1 MPGRDRTGPV
11 GQGPMT
17 GWGRGMCGGGGGYGR
32 GRCFPRFGRG
42 MGWGGVYAEPM
53 TRETEEDFLRRELE
67 LTESRAAE
75 LRARLG
81 RGESE

>member
-1 MPGRDRTGPV
+1 MPGRNGTGPV

-17 GWGRGMCGGGGGYGR
+17 GWGRGMCGGGFGR

-42 MGWGGVYAEPM
+42 MGFGGVSAEPM

>member
-1 MPGRDRTGPV
+1 MPGRNGTGPA

-17 GWGRGMCGGGGGYGR
+17 GWGRGMCGGGYGR

-42 MGWGGVYAEPM
+42 MGWGGVSAEPM

>member
-1 MPGRDRTGPV
+1 MPGRNGTGPV

-17 GWGRGMCGGGGGYGR
+17 GWGRGMCGGGYGR

-42 MGWGGVYAEPM
+42 MGFGGVLAEPM
-53 TRETEEDFLRRELE
+53 TRETEEDFLRRELA

>member
-1 MPGRDRTGPV
+1 
-11 GQGPMT
+11 MT
-17 GWGRGMCGGGGGYGR
+17 GWGRGMCGGGYGR

-42 MGWGGVYAEPM
+42 MGFGGVLAEPM